1 MQYLRIQF
9 QKNHQ
14 HLTNLTKGLILEKV
28 GGINFFRDG
37 VVTYKRP

>member
-14 HLTNLTKGLILEKV
+14 HLTNLTKRLILEKV
-28 GGINFFRDG
+28 GGILNFFRDV
-37 VVTYKRP
+37 VVT